1 MSISSS
7 DSPSDR
13 VAFLR
18 EQLHRHNY
26 AYYVLNAPTVSD
38 AEYDALFR
46 ELQELE
52 AAHPE
57 LRDPNSPTSR
67 VGGQVAE
74 GFRPRAHSLRMYSL
88 DNGFSLSEWRAF
100 VARVERGVPGTEL
113 SFWVDPKYDG
123 LAVEVIY
130 EQGRFVAAA
139 TRGDGAVGEEISENM
154 RTVRNLPLELRGKGT
169 KPELLEVRGEVVMTR
184 DDFARLNR
192 TQQGRGEK
200 AFANPR
206 NAAAGSAR
214 QLDSKVTAGR
224 PLRFMA
230 YGIGRV
236 RFGDG
241 TSWETQA
248 EIMAGLK
255 EMGFAIPPRAGL
267 CTGPEEVER
276 FYTETLTHRDAF
288 PYEIDGVVAKV
299 NSLALQNRLGFTSR
313 APRWAL
319 ALKFPAHQGRTRL
332 HDIRIQVG
340 RTGVLTPVAIL
351 EPVSLAGV
359 TVSRATLHNESEIRA
374 KDLRIG
380 DTVIVQRA
388 GDVIP
393 EVVRVVEEDRTG
405 RETEFVF
412 PSTCPVCGSEVVR
425 TGDEVAWRCINLT
438 CPARLVQGLIYFVSK
453 AGLDIDGLGRKWIEI
468 LVDKGL
474 VTSPADLFRLSRLD
488 LLGLERMG
496 ARSADNMIRSIGEAR
511 DRVRLDK
518 LIAALGMRHVGAQT
532 ARTLAEHFFDLDAL
546 GRASR
551 DDLIELPDIGPEV
564 ASSIVE
570 FFHNPANHHLLD
582 ELRDVGVWP
591 QHEEKPQA
599 AAPLSGKTFLF
610 TGSLGGMTR
619 SEAKAMVE
627 ERGGRVVGGIS
638 KKVDY
643 LVTGD
648 SAGSK
653 LTRARELGVPVIGRE
668 EFLELLN

>member
-1 MSISSS
+1 MSIS
-7 DSPSDR
+7 PAER
-13 VAFLR
+13 IAFLR
-18 EQLHRHNY
+18 EQLNRHNY
-26 AYYVLNAPTVSD
+26 AYYVLDEPAVSD
-38 AEYDALFR
+38 PEYDELFR

-74 GFRPRAHSLRMYSL
+74 GFRSRAHSLRMYSL
-88 DNGFSLSEWRAF
+88 DNGFSLPEWRAF
-100 VARVERGVPGTEL
+100 VARVEKGVSGTEL

-130 EQGRFVAAA
+130 EQGRFIAAV

-154 RTVRNLPLELRGKGT
+154 RTVRNLPLELTGNGPI
-169 KPELLEVRGEVVMTR
+169 PELLEVRGEVVMTR
-184 DDFARLNR
+184 EDFARLNR
-192 TQQGRGEK
+192 TRLGRGEK
-200 AFANPR
+200 TFANPR

-214 QLDSKVTAGR
+214 QLDSRITAGR

-230 YGIGRV
+230 YGIGQV
-236 RFGDG
+236 RFRDG
-241 TSWETQA
+241 TSWETQQ
-248 EIMAGLK
+248 EIMAGLQ
-255 EMGFAIPPRAGL
+255 EMGFVIPPRAGL
-267 CTGPEEVER
+267 CFGPEEVER
-276 FYTETLTHRDAF
+276 LYADIFTHRDEF

-299 NSLALQNRLGFTSR
+299 NSLALQERLGFTSR

-332 HDIRIQVG
+332 HDIQIQVG

-351 EPVSLAGV
+351 EPVSLSGV
-359 TVSRATLHNESEIRA
+359 TVARATLHNESEIRA
-374 KDLRIG
+374 KDLKIG
-380 DTVIVQRA
+380 DTVVVQRA

-393 EVVRVVEEDRTG
+393 EVVRVVHEERTG
-405 RETEFVF
+405 QERDFVF
-412 PSTCPVCGSEVVR
+412 PSHCPVCGSEVVKP
-425 TGDEVAWRCINLT
+425 GDEVAWRCINLT
-438 CPARLVQGLIYFVSK
+438 CPARLVQGIIYFVSK
-453 AGLDIDGLGRKWIEI
+453 SGLDIDGLGRKWIEI

-474 VTSPADLFRLSRLD
+474 VASPADLFRLTRLE
-488 LLGLERMG
+488 LLRLERMG
-496 ARSADNMIRSIGEAR
+496 GKSAENMIQSIREAR

-532 ARTLAEHFFDLDAL
+532 ARTLAEHFSDLDDL
-546 GRASR
+546 GRTSR
-551 DDLIELPDIGPEV
+551 EELMELPDIGPEV

-570 FFHNPANHHLLD
+570 FFHNPANHHLLQ

-591 QHEEKPQA
+591 QRGEQTQA
-599 AAPLSGKTFLF
+599 AAPLTGKTFLF

-619 SEAKAMVE
+619 AEAGAMVE

-653 LTRARELGVPVIGRE
+653 LTKARELGVPVIGRE
-668 EFLELLN
+668 EFLELVN